1 MEILIASDHRGFEF
15 KQQIIKF
22 LETQNQIVYDFGTS
36 GTQSVDYPDY
46 AHKLSR
52 ELKSNQFGILICGS
66 GIGMSIAANR
76 HKNIRAALCRNKIDA
91 ELSRKH
97 NNANVIVLG
106 SDNTDVTDAIKIVD
120 KFLNTKFEQGRHA
133 ERVNKI
139 NIGE

>member
-46 AHKLSR
+46 AHKLSH

-120 KFLNTKFEQGRHA
+120 QFLNTKFERGRHA
-133 ERVNKI
+133 ERVTKI

>member
-22 LETQNQIVYDFGTS
+22 LETQNQTVYDFGTNS
-36 GTQSVDYPDY
+36 TQSVDYPDY

-52 ELKSNQFGILICGS
+52 ELKSNQFGVLICGS